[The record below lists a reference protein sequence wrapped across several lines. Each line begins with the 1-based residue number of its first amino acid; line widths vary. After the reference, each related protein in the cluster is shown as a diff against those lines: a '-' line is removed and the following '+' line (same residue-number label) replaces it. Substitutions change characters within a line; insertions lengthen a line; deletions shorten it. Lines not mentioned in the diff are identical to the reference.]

1 VAGLEASAGDVPQLP
16 AEASNPAPLSAIR
29 IRYPLS
35 TIRYPLSAIRYPLST
50 MNVEDANKHTILI
63 VDDVPANVRVLYE
76 FLLKQ
81 GFKVR
86 VAKDGKSAIKT
97 TEHACPDLILLDIM
111 MPGMDGFEVC
121 QVMKSQES
129 TREVP
134 IIFMTAL
141 ADTIDKI
148 RGFSLGAVDY
158 ITKPFQQEE
167 VLARVNAHLSLRKL
181 QRELLEEIQQR
192 KEAEITLQRH
202 AVELEKRNLELD
214 VFARTVAHD
223 LKNPVN
229 GIIGFTELLL
239 EECTPEAPPSPESI
253 EYLHWVVKAAQKM
266 VTIIDSIL
274 LLAGVSKQAKVEL
287 QPLEMTQIV
296 SQVQLRL
303 AQLLREYHSDLK
315 LPHSWPVA
323 KGYAPWVE
331 EIWANYISNALKYGG
346 KPPRI
351 ELGADLL
358 PPSPA
363 SPQAGRI
370 RFWVR
375 DNGPGLSKEAQA
387 QLFTPF
393 TRLHKDRAEGHGL
406 GLSIVQQVVERL
418 DGQVGVVSQE
428 GRGSVFYF
436 TLPAAG

>member
-1 VAGLEASAGDVPQLP
+1 
-16 AEASNPAPLSAIR
+16 
-29 IRYPLS
+29 
-35 TIRYPLSAIRYPLST
+35 

-86 VAKDGKSAIKT
+86 VAKDGRSALKT
-97 TEHACPDLILLDIM
+97 TEHACPDLILLDVM

-121 QVMKSQES
+121 QALKSQES

-181 QRELLEEIQQR
+181 QRELIDEIQQR
-192 KEAEITLQRH
+192 KEAEMTLQQH

-214 VFARTVAHD
+214 AFARTVAHD

-239 EECTPEAPPSPESI
+239 EECSPVVPPSPESI

-266 VTIIDSIL
+266 VTIIDSLL

-287 QPLEMTQIV
+287 HPLEMAQIV

-303 AQLLREYHSDLK
+303 VQLLREYHCDLR
-315 LPHSWPVA
+315 LPTNWPVA

-358 PPSPA
+358 PPLSS
-363 SPQAGRI
+363 SPQIEMI

-375 DNGPGLSKEAQA
+375 DNGPGLSKDAQT

-418 DGQVGVVSQE
+418 GGQVGVESQE
-428 GRGSVFYF
+428 GRGSLFYF
-436 TLPAAG
+436 TLPAG

>member
-1 VAGLEASAGDVPQLP
+1 MILLTS
-16 AEASNPAPLSAIR
+16 
-29 IRYPLS
+29 
-35 TIRYPLSAIRYPLST
+35 

-121 QVMKSQES
+121 QILKSQES

-134 IIFMTAL
+134 VIFMTAL

-181 QRELLEEIQQR
+181 QRELIDEIQQR
-192 KEAEITLQRH
+192 KEAEMTLQQH

-214 VFARTVAHD
+214 AFARTVAHD

-239 EECTPEAPPSPESI
+239 EECTPAVPPSSDSI

-266 VTIIDSIL
+266 VTIIDSLL
-274 LLAGVSKQAKVEL
+274 LLAGVSKQAKVEM
-287 QPLEMTQIV
+287 QPLEMAQIV

-315 LPHSWPVA
+315 LPKSWPVA

-351 ELGADLL
+351 ELGANLL

-363 SPQAGRI
+363 SPQVEMI

-375 DNGPGLSKEAQA
+375 DNGPGLSKEAQV

-393 TRLHKDRAEGHGL
+393 TRLHKERAEGHGL

-418 DGQVGVVSQE
+418 GGQVGVESQE
-428 GRGSVFYF
+428 GQGSLFYF
-436 TLPAAG
+436 TLPAS